1 MFMKRNLPLQYCYGI
16 KDQLKS
22 LKHLALVNFLKIEEK
37 LTQKSVK
44 NFKKI
49 DRPQR
54 LAKKLTDPKGHS
66 KIFGEKVSPQRFVQ
80 KIDRPQRR
88 RSKNLTKKVGQKD

>member
-1 MFMKRNLPLQYCYGI
+1 MPHVYETKFAPTIFLWHCKG
-16 KDQLKS
+16 QLKS
-22 LKHLALVNFLKIEEK
+22 LKPLALVIFLKIEEK
-37 LTQKSVK
+37 LTQKDVK

-66 KIFGEKVSPQRFVQ
+66 KNFGEKVSPQRFVQ
-80 KIDRPQRR
+80 KID
-88 RSKNLTKKVGQKD
+88 